1 MSRTIRKDRK
11 TQKKV
16 NDGHRQY
23 ASKSCEHHGG
33 CPYCLKN
40 RLFDIYKSKQE
51 KFYVYE

>member
-1 MSRTIRKDRK
+1 MSRTFRKDRK

-16 NDGHRQY
+16 KDGHRQY

-40 RLFDIYKSKQE
+40 RIFDILRNNQE
-51 KFYVYE
+51 KFYVSE